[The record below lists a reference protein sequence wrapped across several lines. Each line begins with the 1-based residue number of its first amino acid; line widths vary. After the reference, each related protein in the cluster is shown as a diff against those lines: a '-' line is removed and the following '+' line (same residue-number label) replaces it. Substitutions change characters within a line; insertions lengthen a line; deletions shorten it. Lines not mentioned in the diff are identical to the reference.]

1 MSDLAPKQVSN
12 VAIFF
17 RLTRAQFI
25 PLIILPSLAGAS
37 FAYFVTQRLNLGFL
51 LLTVIGVVLLHLGA
65 NSIDDCY
72 DYLNK
77 VDRIADEMFPPNF
90 GGWKPLPRGL
100 ISLKSAKTVSYL
112 LFVAS
117 LLCALYFT
125 FVVGFWAILFG
136 VSGVL
141 LAIFYTAPPLKL
153 DYSGYGLGELAILL
167 AFGPI
172 PMLGSYYVQTGAL
185 SLSALFVSIPIGI
198 MTVTILIDHDLI
210 FYEVYL
216 KAGKMSLATVLG
228 RKRALHVSLILTLF
242 SYGATIALLL
252 IRVLPIQALAAP
264 VLSGLLLAR
273 KVSTY
278 AHPNEPPP
286 YYLPFTV
293 NGMLANWTFSLV
305 LAVALLL

>member
-51 LLTVIGVVLLHLGA
+51 LLNAIGVVLLHLGA